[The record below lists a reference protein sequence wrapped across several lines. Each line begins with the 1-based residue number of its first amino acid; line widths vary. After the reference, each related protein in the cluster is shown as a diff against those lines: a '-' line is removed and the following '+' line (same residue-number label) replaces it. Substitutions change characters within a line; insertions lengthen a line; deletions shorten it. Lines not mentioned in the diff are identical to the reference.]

1 MVEENK
7 RILLSPPDV
16 SDAEREA
23 VLRAVESGWLSP
35 VGPELD
41 AFEQEIAA
49 YVGVQNAV
57 AVSSGT
63 AALHLCLKAVG
74 VRSGDVIITSTM
86 TFIATVN
93 AIRYEGGIPV
103 FVDSLLDG
111 TIDPAL
117 VEEAI
122 NDAQSAGRRVGALLP
137 VDIYGRSSDYERL
150 LPIAAKHEIPVLCDA
165 AEALGATH
173 LGKMAGS
180 FGDCAALSFNGNKI
194 MTTSGG
200 GMFLSSSAEAAEY
213 VRYLSTQAKK
223 PAVHYEHD
231 EVGYNYRMSNVLAA
245 IGRAQLTRL
254 PEMISRRREIRLQ
267 YAYFFENID
276 GVELLPGNIEE
287 DNCWLTSILVDS
299 KRTGWSAL
307 DLRAFLD
314 MNNIESRPL
323 WKPMHMQPVNV
334 GLKFFGENRAEQI
347 FETGLALPSGSS
359 LTDPDLEQ
367 IFEIFRR
374 FLNGHTAV

>member
-1 MVEENK
+1 MVDNSD

-16 SDAEREA
+16 SNAERDA
-23 VLRAVESGWLSP
+23 VIRAVESGWLAP

-57 AVSSGT
+57 AMSSGT
-63 AALHLCLKAVG
+63 AALHLCLKAV
-74 VRSGDVIITSTM
+74 RMRPGDVVITSTM

-93 AIRYEGGIPV
+93 AIRYAGGTPV
-103 FVDSLLDG
+103 FIDSLADG
-111 TIDPAL
+111 TIDPAH

-122 NDAQSAGRRVGALLP
+122 ADVQSVGGKIGALLP

-150 LPIAAKHEIPVLCDA
+150 LPLAEQHSVPVLCDA

-173 LGKMAGS
+173 VGKMAGS

-223 PAVHYEHD
+223 PAVHYEHE

-245 IGRAQLTRL
+245 IGRAQLARL
-254 PEMISRRREIRLQ
+254 PEMISRRRAIRRQ
-267 YAYFFENID
+267 YAAFFENID
-276 GVELLPGNIEE
+276 GVELLPGTTEE
-287 DNCWLTSILVDS
+287 DNCWLTSILVEP
-299 KRTGWSAL
+299 KEAGWSAM
-307 DLRAFLD
+307 DLLAFLEKS
-314 MNNIESRPL
+314 NIESRPL
-323 WKPMHMQPVNV
+323 WKPMHLQPVNA
-334 GLKFFGENRAEQI
+334 GLKFFGQNRAEQI
-347 FETGLALPSGSS
+347 FKTGLALPSGST
-359 LTDPDLEQ
+359 LTDSNLER
-367 IFEIFRR
+367 IFEVIRR
-374 FLNGHTAV
+374 FLTIQAAV